1 MSERRRRISFD
12 RQLRMIMPLVVLWTI
27 AGLVLLAAGL
37 QTSVPL
43 RLLLLDTSSLGDLP
57 WYAGLLSNIGI
68 LAWTVSAASAGGGAW
83 VAAQTDRPSAA
94 RFLGVGAIVATILLL
109 DDLLLLHSS
118 FMPRV
123 LGIPK
128 ALAMLLIITPALG
141 WLAMF
146 AGEIGRTR
154 WTVLV
159 GALSAFFISVGA
171 DQLLHPTGST
181 ALLFEDGAKFLG
193 VLGWSLYFVL
203 TTHDIVRSTITA
215 AKSTQARADATLR
228 IERDTSLE
236 SVLRR

>member
-1 MSERRRRISFD
+1 MSDRRRRISFD
-12 RQLRMIMPLVVLWTI
+12 RQLRMIMPLVVMWAL
-27 AGLVLLAAGL
+27 AGLVLLVAGL
-37 QTSVPL
+37 QTTVPL
-43 RLLLLDTSSLGDLP
+43 RLLLLDTSALGGLP

-94 RFLGVGAIVATILLL
+94 RFLGVGALVASVLLL

-128 ALAMLLIITPALG
+128 PLAMLLIISPALA
-141 WLAMF
+141 WLALF
-146 AGEIGRTR
+146 AGEITRTR

-159 GALSAFFISVGA
+159 GALSAFMVSVGA
-171 DQLLHPTGST
+171 DQVLHPTGST

-203 TTHDIVRSTITA
+203 TTRDIVRSTITA
-215 AKSTQARADATLR
+215 AKKGQVRSETTVEVVRDA
-228 IERDTSLE
+228 SLE
-236 SVLRR
+236 SVQRG